1 MIIRR
6 KNSSI
11 KENTTTIHPYEPIDD
26 WSKSDIFISGIEF
39 EYYNYFEEVFSK
51 LNRIDAQV
59 IIENETDSI
68 KIMESIKNEIQN
80 LNAIPQIVVKIPHR
94 IKPSVVLLKY
104 FTIISYDN

>member
-11 KENTTTIHPYEPIDD
+11 KENTTIHPYEPIDD
-26 WSKSDIFISGIEF
+26 WSKSDISISGIES

-59 IIENETDSI
+59 IIENEIDSI

-80 LNAIPQIVVKIPHR
+80 LNAIPQIIVKIPHR

>member
-11 KENTTTIHPYEPIDD
+11 KENTTIIHPYEPIDD
-26 WSKSDIFISGIEF
+26 WSKSDISISGIES
-39 EYYNYFEEVFSK
+39 EYYNYFKEVFSK

-59 IIENETDSI
+59 IIENEIDSI
-68 KIMESIKNEIQN
+68 KIMKSIKNKIQN
-80 LNAIPQIVVKIPHR
+80 LNVIPQIVVKIPHR